1 MVSVIRHDGDCMVKP
16 APLRWLGDDLGRV
29 LLREGVN
36 GANEVAVPGD
46 ASVVELCEEFDI
58 VVNCN

>member
-1 MVSVIRHDGDCMVKP
+1 MVCVIGHDGDCMVKP
-16 APLRWLGDDLGRV
+16 AAMKWPGDDLGRE

-36 GANEVAVPGD
+36 GANVVAVPGG